1 MKRNMELYLQDMLES
16 ILSIEEYTKDI
27 SEDKF
32 CSDRLIQDA
41 VVRRLEIIG
50 EAAKNVDADFRNRHP
65 QIPWKKIAGMRDIIA
80 HEYFG
85 VRLDRIWDVVKGDLP
100 QLKEMIRSMIK
111 EENT

>member
-1 MKRNMELYLQDMLES
+1 MLES
-16 ILSIEEYTKDI
+16 ILAIEEYTKDI

-50 EAAKNVDADFRNRHP
+50 EAAKNVDTDFRNRYP
-65 QIPWKKIAGMRDIIA
+65 QIPWKKIAGMRDIVA

-85 VRLDRIWDVVKGDLP
+85 VRLDRIWDVVKEDLP
-100 QLKEMIRSMIK
+100 ELREIIGNMMKEWD
-111 EENT
+111 T